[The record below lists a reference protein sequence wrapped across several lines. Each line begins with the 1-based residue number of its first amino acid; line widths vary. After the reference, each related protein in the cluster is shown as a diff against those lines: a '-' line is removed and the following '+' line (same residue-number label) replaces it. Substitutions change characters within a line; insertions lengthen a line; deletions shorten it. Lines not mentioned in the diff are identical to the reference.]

1 MFTPVHTTLGA
12 LLLFQGSSGLLLHNG
27 AVFGISSLLSGI
39 AFNPSR
45 DNVPI
50 IAGLVSSVVPV
61 YLFAPSL
68 IPSYPAAPH
77 SWASAAA
84 TLGVGF
90 LLGWGTKNGRGCTS
104 GHMLCGLSRLSP
116 RSLIATAVFFTT
128 ALLTANFVGGGA
140 NIPACG
146 ATPCYTPVYPS
157 GPELVFMAGA
167 TILAGITNFGIVPR
181 KVHRSEESRVAF
193 SFIAGLEFGLGLLIS
208 GMADPAKVLQFFA
221 FLTEPSRFDPSL
233 ALIILFGIGPSLFTF
248 MTERPGQVFDKGKV
262 VAKPTLAEKWRL
274 PTATVADIDWRF
286 VAGAAS
292 FGLAWGL
299 RGVCP
304 GPAVLRTVLQPT
316 WGLATMSGY
325 MLGNLF
331 ETLWRMLKL

>member
-167 TILAGITNFGIVPR
+167 AILAGITNFGIVPR
-181 KVHRSEESRVAF
+181 KVHRSEESRIAF

-248 MTERPGQVFDKGKV
+248 MTERPGQVFDKEKV

-286 VAGAAS
+286 VAGAAA

-331 ETLWRMLKL
+331 

>member
-331 ETLWRMLKL
+331 

>member
-1 MFTPVHTTLGA
+1 MFTPIHTTLGA
-12 LLLFQGSSGLLLHNG
+12 LLLFQGSSGLLVHNG
-27 AVFGISSLLSGI
+27 AVFGISSLLSGC

-50 IAGLVSSVVPV
+50 IAGLVSSIIPV
-61 YLFAPSL
+61 YLLAPSL
-68 IPSYPAAPH
+68 IPNYPAPPQ
-77 SWASAAA
+77 SWGSAVA

-128 ALLTANFVGGGA
+128 ALLTANFVEGGA
-140 NIPACG
+140 NMPSCG
-146 ATPCYTPVYPS
+146 STPCYTPVYPS
-157 GPELVFMAGA
+157 GSELGFMTGA
-167 TILAGITNFGIVPR
+167 VLLAAITNFIIVPR
-181 KVHRSEESRVAF
+181 NARRSEESRVAF
-193 SFIAGLEFGLGLLIS
+193 SYVAGLEFGLGLLIS
-208 GMADPAKVLQFFA
+208 GMANSAKVLGFFA
-221 FLTEPSRFDPSL
+221 FLTDPSRFDPSL

-248 MTERPGQVFDKGKV
+248 LTGKPGQEREKGKPL
-262 VAKPTLAEKWRL
+262 AKPTLAEKWRL

-299 RGVCP
+299 KGVCP
-304 GPAVLRTVLQPT
+304 GPAILRTVLQPT
-316 WGLATMSGY
+316 WGLVTMAGY

-331 ETLWRMLKL
+331 

>member
-1 MFTPVHTTLGA
+1 MFTPVHTTVGA

-45 DNVPI
+45 DNLPI
-50 IAGLVSSVVPV
+50 IAGLVSSIVPV

-68 IPSYPAAPH
+68 IPNYPAAPQ
-77 SWASAAA
+77 SLASAAA
-84 TLGVGF
+84 TLG
-90 LLGWGTKNGRGCTS
+90 NGRGCTS
-104 GHMLCGLSRLSP
+104 GHMLCGLSRLSS

-146 ATPCYTPVYPS
+146 PIPCYTPVYPS
-157 GPELVFMAGA
+157 IPELILMAGA
-167 TILAGITNFGIVPR
+167 TLLAGITNFGIVPR
-181 KVHRSEESRVAF
+181 KVHRSEQSRVAF
-193 SFIAGLEFGLGLLIS
+193 SFIAGLEFGLGLLFS
-208 GMADPAKVLQFFA
+208 GMADPAKVLRFFA
-221 FLTEPSRFDPSL
+221 FLTNPSRFDPSL
-233 ALIILFGIGPSLFTF
+233 ALVILFGIGPSLFTF
-248 MTERPGQVFDKGKV
+248 LTERPGQLVEKEKV
-262 VAKPTLAEKWRL
+262 VTKPTLAEKWRL
-274 PTATVADIDWRF
+274 PTATMADIDWRF
-286 VAGAAS
+286 VAGSVA

-304 GPAVLRTVLQPT
+304 GPAILRTVLQPT

-331 ETLWRMLKL
+331 

>member
-1 MFTPVHTTLGA
+1 MFTPVDTTLGA

-167 TILAGITNFGIVPR
+167 VILAAITNFGIVPR
-181 KVHRSEESRVAF
+181 KVHRSEESRIAF

-208 GMADPAKVLQFFA
+208 GMADPAKVLRFFA

-233 ALIILFGIGPSLFTF
+233 ALIILFGIGPSLFTY
-248 MTERPGQVFDKGKV
+248 MTERPGQV

-286 VAGAAS
+286 VAGAAA

-299 RGVCP
+299 KGVCP

-331 ETLWRMLKL
+331 